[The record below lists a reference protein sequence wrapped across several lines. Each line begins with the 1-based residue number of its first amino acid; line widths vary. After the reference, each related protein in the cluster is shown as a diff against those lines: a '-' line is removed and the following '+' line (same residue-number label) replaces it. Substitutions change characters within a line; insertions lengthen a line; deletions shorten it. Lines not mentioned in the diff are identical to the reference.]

1 MVGGKPGSRGRTRM
15 SQPDFQRYQKE
26 FCAHARSPRL
36 NPRPAGVSA
45 KRIGVYAQLLF
56 NNMESTLSGCFPVC
70 KKVLGVRKWER
81 LVRDFFAGHR
91 CATPLFRQIP
101 EEFLQWLH
109 QTQTDDIPPFM
120 PQLAH
125 YEWVE
130 LAVAVADVPMPAG
143 WNADGDLLEGKPVF
157 TSALMLL
164 RYDWPVQRIS
174 PRFKPVEP
182 LTEPVCLLVFR
193 DAADE
198 VCFLELNPVSAH
210 LVELLQGGNHSGREA
225 LMNIAQA
232 LRHPDAEQ
240 VVAFGASVLADLKAR
255 GAILGA
261 IPCK

>member
-1 MVGGKPGSRGRTRM
+1 MVGGKPGSRARM
-15 SQPDFQRYQKE
+15 SQPDFQRYQKA
-26 FCAHARSPRL
+26 FCAHARSPSL

-70 KKVLGVRKWER
+70 KKVLGVRKWNR

-101 EEFLQWLH
+101 EEFLQWLQH
-109 QTQTDDIPPFM
+109 TKPAGVPPFM

-125 YEWVE
+125 YEWAE
-130 LAVAVADVPMPAG
+130 LAVAVADTSMPAG
-143 WNADGDLLEGKPVF
+143 WSAGGDMLEGKPVL
-157 TSALMLL
+157 TPALMLL

-174 PRFKPVEP
+174 PRFKPIQP
-182 LTEPVCLLVFR
+182 LTEPICLLVFR

-198 VCFLELNPVSAH
+198 VRFIELNPVSAR
-210 LVELLQGGNHSGREA
+210 LVELLQEGNRTGREA
-225 LMNIAQA
+225 LMSIAQA

-240 VVAFGASVLADLKAR
+240 VVTFGAQVLADLNALD
-255 GAILGA
+255 AILGA
-261 IPCK
+261 VPCK

>member
-1 MVGGKPGSRGRTRM
+1 MVGGKPGSRTRM
-15 SQPDFQRYQKE
+15 SQPDFQRYQQA

-70 KKVLGVRKWER
+70 KKVLGVRKWNK
-81 LVRDFFAGHR
+81 LVRDFLAGHR

-109 QTQTDDIPPFM
+109 QTEPAGIPPFM

-125 YEWVE
+125 YEWAE
-130 LAVAVADVPMPAG
+130 LAVAVTDAPLPAG
-143 WNADGDLLEGKPVF
+143 WNADGDMLKGKPVL
-157 TSALMLL
+157 TPALMLL

-174 PRFKPVEP
+174 PRFKPLQP
-182 LTEPVCLLVFR
+182 LTEPICLLVFR
-193 DAADE
+193 NASDE
-198 VCFLELNPVSAH
+198 VRFMELNPVSAQ
-210 LVELLQGGNHSGREA
+210 LIELLRGGNRTGREA
-225 LMNIAQA
+225 LMSIAQA

-261 IPCK
+261 TSL